1 MRLCKPITF
10 LFIMNVAGGNFSS
23 TRRQL
28 ALHGTCRSYLAVPG
42 VGPEKGNEVPI
53 AETIR
58 RVAVDVDPCILL
70 HGIVTR
76 HAPDAATRDAFVTV
90 LVDGDVPLV
99 KACRYPA
106 AGGAN
111 PSARD
116 VLRRDLLEDLFRIWA
131 FS

>member
-1 MRLCKPITF
+1 
-10 LFIMNVAGGNFSS
+10 MNVAGGNFSS

-42 VGPEKGNEVPI
+42 VGPEKGNEVPM

-70 HGIVTR
+70 HELATR
-76 HAPDAATRDAFVTV
+76 HAPDAATRDAVTCVPV

-106 AGGAN
+106 AAGAN